1 MIKDMYFDYQ
11 RHVCWWSF
19 KTELTALP
27 VFDHSMVVTLLH
39 ILVGVISYDGDG
51 DDNDDDDGDDDGG
64 DHGDNITC
72 DADVEVAVAPPA
84 RKTFFC
90 TFGAISRL
98 SNMMMMA
105 VIMYDD
111 RDEPDDHDDETDDD
125 DSTQNMVV

>member
-1 MIKDMYFDYQ
+1 
-11 RHVCWWSF
+11 
-19 KTELTALP
+19 
-27 VFDHSMVVTLLH
+27 MVVTLLH

-51 DDNDDDDGDDDGG
+51 DDNDDNDGG
-64 DHGDNITC
+64 DGHGGGDDGHGDNGDEVYNITC

-98 SNMMMMA
+98 SNMMMMV

-111 RDEPDDHDDETDDD
+111 RDDETDDD
-125 DSTQNMVV
+125 DST